1 MKKGDNYMGL
11 FFNKYKF
18 QEYGRLAKSEE
29 QQHREKIF
37 KCTKKLCDGN
47 LYIDENNGL
56 FYIESSQGYQRTT
69 IAKTQNITGI
79 HSDLVYDIGDDGPSS
94 INQGRIIFD
103 LKDEE
108 FLYIDYKFSIDRKM
122 FNFNAKRQYEKVSRS
137 SMDEVCA
144 YFNIKEGK
152 ISKTTD

>member
-1 MKKGDNYMGL
+1 MGL
-11 FFNKYKF
+11 FFNKYEF
-18 QEYGRLAKSEE
+18 QEYGRLANSEE
-29 QQHREKIF
+29 QQHRDKIF

-56 FYIESSQGYQRTT
+56 FYIKRPQDYQRTA
-69 IAKTQNITGI
+69 IAKIQNVTGI

-94 INQGRIIFD
+94 IDWGRIIFD

-108 FLYIDYKFSIDRKM
+108 FSYIDFKFSIGIKM
-122 FNFNAKRQYEKVSRS
+122 FNFSAKRQYEKMSRS

-152 ISKTTD
+152 ISKTTN

>member
-1 MKKGDNYMGL
+1 MGL
-11 FFNKYKF
+11 FFNKYEF

-29 QQHREKIF
+29 QQRRDKIF
-37 KCTKKLCDGN
+37 ECTKKLCDGN

-56 FYIESSQGYQRTT
+56 FYIKRPQDYQRTA
-69 IAKTQNITGI
+69 IAKIQNVTGI

-94 INQGRIIFD
+94 IEWGRIIFD

-108 FLYIDYKFSIDRKM
+108 FSYIDYKFSIDIKM
-122 FNFNAKRQYEKVSRS
+122 FNFNAKRQYEKMSRS

-152 ISKTTD
+152 ISKTTE